1 MQQQSISTPERIF
14 NIFTAYQQSGVLRG
28 AIELDIFTAIGE
40 GNTTVESLAK
50 RCQASQRGIRT
61 LADYLTVMGL
71 LTKNGTTYGVAAD
84 AAMFLDKRSQTYV
97 GSAIHFLGGNA
108 LIDTFKDVAGAVRK
122 GGTTLP
128 GAGTVEPE
136 NPIWVDFARAM
147 APLMFPNA
155 QAMANIVGT
164 TATKSK
170 VLDIAAGHGIFGIL
184 MAAKNPNAHIVALD
198 WAKVL
203 EVAEENARQFN
214 VIDRWTKLPGDALS
228 VDYGTDYDLI
238 LLTNFLHHFSPADCE
253 KILRKA
259 HAALKSTGRLMTL
272 EFVPNDDR
280 VSPPVPAMFSMI
292 MLTGTQSGD
301 AYTFAELD
309 KMMRN
314 AGFSKS
320 ELHDLPGLPQ
330 NVIVSHA

>member
-1 MQQQSISTPERIF
+1 MQQQSVSTPERIF
-14 NIFTAYQQSGVLRG
+14 NIFTAYQQSGVLKG

-40 GNTTVESLAK
+40 GNTTVEALAK
-50 RCQASQRGIRT
+50 RCQASPRGIRT
-61 LADYLTVMGL
+61 LADYLAVMGL
-71 LTKNGTTYGVAAD
+71 LTKDGASYGLAPD
-84 AAMFLDKRSQTYV
+84 ATMFLDKRSQAYI
-97 GSAIHFLGGNA
+97 GSAIHFLAGNA
-108 LIDTFKDVAGAVRK
+108 LIDTFKDVASAVRK
-122 GGTTLP
+122 GGTMLP

-136 NPIWVDFARAM
+136 NPIWVDFAKAM
-147 APLMFPNA
+147 APIMFPNA
-155 QAMANIVGT
+155 QAMANIAGGT
-164 TATKSK
+164 TTKSK
-170 VLDIAAGHGIFGIL
+170 VLDIAAGHGIFGIV
-184 MAAKNPNAHIVALD
+184 MATKNPNAHVVALD
-198 WAKVL
+198 WPKVL
-203 EVAEENARQFN
+203 EVAEENARRFN
-214 VIDRWTKLPGDALS
+214 VIDRWSKLTGDALS
-228 VDYGTDYDLI
+228 VDYGTDYDLV

-253 KILRKA
+253 KILRKV
-259 HAALKSTGRLMTL
+259 HAALKPTGRLMTL

-309 KMMRN
+309 KMARN

>member
-1 MQQQSISTPERIF
+1 MQQQSVPTPEKIF
-14 NIFTAYQQSGVLRG
+14 NIFTAYQQSGVLKG

-40 GNTTVESLAK
+40 GNTTVEALAK
-50 RCQASQRGIRT
+50 RCQASPRGIRT

-71 LTKNGTTYGVAAD
+71 LTKNEASYALAPD
-84 AAMFLDKRSQTYV
+84 AVMFLDKRSQAFI
-97 GSAIHFLGGNA
+97 GSAIQFLAGSA
-108 LIDTFKDVAGAVRK
+108 LIDTFKDVASAVRK
-122 GGTTLP
+122 GGTMLP

-136 NPIWVDFARAM
+136 NPIWVDFAKAM
-147 APLMFPNA
+147 APIMFPNA
-155 QAMANIVGT
+155 QAMANIAGT
-164 TATKSK
+164 TNMKSK
-170 VLDIAAGHGIFGIL
+170 VLDIAAGHGIFGIV
-184 MAAKNPNAHIVALD
+184 MATKNPNAHIVALD
-198 WAKVL
+198 WPKVL
-203 EVAEENARQFN
+203 QVAEENARRFN
-214 VIDRWTKLPGDALS
+214 VVDRWSKLPGDALS
-228 VDYGTDYDLI
+228 VDFGTDYDLV

-253 KILRKA
+253 KILRKV
-259 HAALKSTGRLMTL
+259 HAALKPTGRLMTL

-292 MLTGTQSGD
+292 MLTGTRSGD

>member
-1 MQQQSISTPERIF
+1 MQQQSVPTPERIF

-28 AIELDIFTAIGE
+28 AIELDFFTAIGE
-40 GNTTVESLAK
+40 GNTTVEAIAN
-50 RCQASQRGIRT
+50 RCKASQRGIRT
-61 LADYLTVMGL
+61 LADYLTVTGL
-71 LTKNGTTYGVAAD
+71 LTKSGATYELAAD
-84 AAMFLDKRSQTYV
+84 AATFLDRRSQAYI
-97 GSAIHFLGGNA
+97 GSAIQFLASNSM
-108 LIDTFKDVAGAVRK
+108 IDTFKDVAGAVRK

-136 NPIWVDFARAM
+136 NPIWVEFAKGM

-155 QAMANIVGT
+155 QAMANIAGP
-164 TATKSK
+164 AGTKSK
-170 VLDIAAGHGIFGIL
+170 VLDVAAGHGIFGIV
-184 MAAKNPNAHIVALD
+184 MATKHPNAHIVALD
-198 WAKVL
+198 WPKVL
-203 EVAEENARQFN
+203 EVAEENARRFN
-214 VIDRWTKLPGDALS
+214 VADRWSKLPGDALS

-259 HAALKSTGRLMTL
+259 HAALKPGGRLMTL

-292 MLTGTQSGD
+292 MLTGTLSGD
-301 AYTFAELD
+301 AYTFAELE
-309 KMMRN
+309 KMCRN

-330 NVIVSHA
+330 NVILSHA

>member
-1 MQQQSISTPERIF
+1 
-14 NIFTAYQQSGVLRG
+14 
-28 AIELDIFTAIGE
+28 
-40 GNTTVESLAK
+40 
-50 RCQASQRGIRT
+50 
-61 LADYLTVMGL
+61 MGL
-71 LTKNGTTYGVAAD
+71 LTKNGTTYELATD
-84 AAMFLDKRSQTYV
+84 AEMFLNKRSQTYI
-97 GSAIHFLGGNA
+97 GSAIHFLGGNSM
-108 LIDTFKDVAGAVRK
+108 IDTFKDVAGAVRK

-128 GAGTVEPE
+128 GAGSVEPE
-136 NPIWVDFARAM
+136 NPIWVDFARSM

-155 QAMANIVGT
+155 QAMANIAGPT
-164 TATKSK
+164 NAKSK
-170 VLDIAAGHGIFGIL
+170 VLDVAAGHGIFGIL
-184 MAAKNPNAHIVALD
+184 MATKNPNAQIVALD
-198 WAKVL
+198 WPKVL
-203 EVAEENARQFN
+203 EVAEENARRFN
-214 VIDRWTKLPGDALS
+214 VIDRWSKLPGDAMS
-228 VDYGTDYDLI
+228 VEYGTDYDLI
-238 LLTNFLHHFSPADCE
+238 LLTNFLHHFSPEVCE

-259 HAALKSTGRLMTL
+259 HAALKPTGRLMTL

-280 VSPPVPAMFSMI
+280 VTPPVPAMFSMI